1 MWAAIQRNA
10 CEKMSPIE
18 KLECPLLRCRKR
30 FPNHELMLKHLY
42 TCDLLS
48 TGEYWCYECEK
59 PEKFTDG
66 KCKRCLGHPGKRRK
80 ILKIAKNFFSTIGHK
95 SRKEGAADLDLVA
108 TTDLPP
114 PSYGSLHVR
123 PQQIELSCAT
133 EIVEID
139 SVEISATRA
148 PQNASPLL
156 DPASTNVLPATDHPT
171 QAAALDCM
179 ISSIPSPLS
188 DWDFNLLTGAP
199 GTATVENDHSKM
211 SDRPALQLTT
221 YDLAHY
227 RRSRLDLQNKGKK
240 LSPSSSLRS
249 NASFG
254 SHVISPISAF
264 SGAWTV
270 GSGFETDLTSP
281 TSDGGFLSRGGSNAS
296 RRSCFDSVQLHETI
310 SELPAESPLADTIP
324 PVLPDGSSTDYCST
338 GTITTVPDTAA
349 VPTVLANSFKSE
361 TYIQVP
367 ESSKTQPLTNP
378 HALITSAWETL
389 QTHIT
394 SSMQKL
400 RHMSHNPLVNR
411 LQFLDCHIVGTT
423 GLATLQAILEGE
435 IPTSPLDWLC
445 FVHFTYS
452 LSLVVYERDAESMA
466 KRLFAQAYLYG
477 SLVAPELRSFYL
489 EVATSIWHPLDM
501 TDDELAGQLLKEDLG
516 ALPIA
521 DATKGKTCG
530 LPIVTLHGADD
541 LLEIARFFL
550 DELEHAAIPVSGPH
564 PIAAAKSDSWVQQ
577 TRDADVGKVSDRG
590 FSVTVGLVV
599 NMLQGQFANAFGLV
613 KKLAKFQKR
622 VDAGEIQ
629 NPRRAELE
637 LIQAGKG
644 HFSNNVY
651 FDSYVPAVRQHCD
664 NIYEYAIPDTTSRAT
679 YHLCGI
685 RIMKDVMSDL
695 HQSAT
700 SLDVNGTDKETLD
713 DIFKTLT
720 TGFEDDHLDD
730 MLILDGSDGVVA
742 TPDTKISLGD
752 NMSEGLM
759 ATYFGGY
766 NSLCPPATSS
776 SGDTQQNVLGT
787 QRPGSTQ
794 QDLSNEAGNKVE
806 SPDCCDICGF
816 RPKGHPKWF
825 KGTLTK
831 HKKLQHKTTPPTI
844 YRCPF
849 PGCTS
854 QYKNRPDNL
863 RQHQLDKSHFVDGE
877 GVRRPS
883 KRKKVDDS
891 E

>member
-1 MWAAIQRNA
+1 
-10 CEKMSPIE
+10 
-18 KLECPLLRCRKR
+18 
-30 FPNHELMLKHLY
+30 MLKHLY
-42 TCDLLS
+42 TCNLLS

-148 PQNASPLL
+148 PQNASSLL
-156 DPASTNVLPATDHPT
+156 DP
-171 QAAALDCM
+171 AAALDCM

-249 NASFG
+249 NAN
-254 SHVISPISAF
+254 
-264 SGAWTV
+264 
-270 GSGFETDLTSP
+270 D
-281 TSDGGFLSRGGSNAS
+281 
-296 RRSCFDSVQLHETI
+296 
-310 SELPAESPLADTIP
+310 
-324 PVLPDGSSTDYCST
+324 
-338 GTITTVPDTAA
+338 
-349 VPTVLANSFKSE
+349 
-361 TYIQVP
+361 
-367 ESSKTQPLTNP
+367 
-378 HALITSAWETL
+378 
-389 QTHIT
+389 
-394 SSMQKL
+394 
-400 RHMSHNPLVNR
+400 
-411 LQFLDCHIVGTT
+411 
-423 GLATLQAILEGE
+423 
-435 IPTSPLDWLC
+435 
-445 FVHFTYS
+445 
-452 LSLVVYERDAESMA
+452 
-466 KRLFAQAYLYG
+466 
-477 SLVAPELRSFYL
+477 
-489 EVATSIWHPLDM
+489 
-501 TDDELAGQLLKEDLG
+501 
-516 ALPIA
+516 
-521 DATKGKTCG
+521 TKGKTCG

-577 TRDADVGKVSDRG
+577 TRDAYVGKVSDRG

-644 HFSNNVY
+644 HFSTNVY

-664 NIYEYAIPDTTSRAT
+664 NIYEYATPDTTSRAI

-695 HQSAT
+695 HQSVT

-742 TPDTKISLGD
+742 APDTKISLGD

-787 QRPGSTQ
+787 QRLGSTQ

-806 SPDCCDICGF
+806 SPDCCNICGF